1 METDSDRPEA
11 TPTHRP
17 EPAPGRDPAPAPNPT
32 TPATAEHTTPN
43 RSTPPSPATPGQEKP
58 VAANTPADDT
68 DDPAPSTPPPT
79 ARATT
84 DAAADTSAD
93 TSAIGARDTAGA
105 DRDAATTAQPDTTAQ
120 LDTTAPA
127 DARADRNEVGA
138 DRSPRGDD
146 NAADT
151 AHADTPTGTAAGA
164 ATAQGD
170 MSPAVTDPVGGVPA
184 ASHTSAP
191 ATAQLDTT
199 AQADASAHRTEVSA
213 DSTPRTE
220 DDPSTATDAH
230 AFHTEVGARGTARDD
245 RSAVGTARAD
255 ASADTAN
262 AAASRADASQ
272 TFAAAADKIP
282 AATSTSTPGTTPV
295 ETSNT
300 GSTAAAV
307 RTPAATS
314 TSTPGTARV
323 DTSTAG
329 AMAAAVRDGV
339 LSPLLLVEEALARIQ
354 ARDRNMNAFSVVRA
368 EAVRAEARAVAERAD
383 LDVLPLAG
391 VPVAVK
397 NNVDVAGE
405 VTRAGSLAGPDRAA
419 ETDHPVVRRLRSAGA
434 VVVGLTAV
442 PEFGLWGTTD
452 SPAGVTCNPW
462 NPKFSAGGS
471 SGGSGAAVGSGMVA
485 VAHGNDGLGS
495 VRIPAACCGV
505 VGIKPGRG
513 LVPAEIGVDS
523 WGGMTENGVLAT
535 TVADAALMLSVL
547 ADRPDLAD
555 LESPPSL
562 RIGLATAPPL
572 PLGRV
577 DRHWDAAARK
587 AASAAATAGHHVESA
602 ELPYQGATF
611 ALMLRWVAN
620 AAREAATVAYPDRLQ
635 ARTRAH
641 IALGKLALRSG
652 LLRPAQVDRIE
663 ARLLDHFE
671 RYDVVITPTL
681 ATAPPR
687 ARRWHKLP
695 WLANVVANVR
705 YSPFTPLWNL
715 VGWPALSIPM
725 GIHPRTGTPVAAQ
738 LIGQPGSEAT
748 LLRLAGQ
755 LESAHPWRRTAR

>member
-1 METDSDRPEA
+1 PPPRP
-11 TPTHRP
+11 H
-17 EPAPGRDPAPAPNPT
+17 PAPGRDPAPAPNST

-58 VAANTPADDT
+58 VAANTSADGT
-68 DDPAPSTPPPT
+68 DHPAPSTPPPT

-84 DAAADTSAD
+84 DADQNEVAADS
-93 TSAIGARDTAGA
+93 
-105 DRDAATTAQPDTTAQ
+105 
-120 LDTTAPA
+120 
-127 DARADRNEVGA
+127 
-138 DRSPRGDD
+138 SPRGDD
-146 NAADT
+146 DPPHT

-170 MSPAVTDPVGGVPA
+170 VSPAVTDPVGGAPA
-184 ASHTSAP
+184 ATNTSAP
-191 ATAQLDTT
+191 TTAQLDTT
-199 AQADASAHRTEVSA
+199 APTDARAHRTEVRA
-213 DSTPRTE
+213 DSTPRT
-220 DDPSTATDAH
+220 DDGPSTAGTEAH
-230 AFHTEVGARGTARDD
+230 ASHTEGGTHGDARDD
-245 RSAVGTARAD
+245 RT
-255 ASADTAN
+255 ADTAS
-262 AAASRADASQ
+262 AAAPRAEVSRAAVHP
-272 TFAAAADKIP
+272 ADKIS
-282 AATSTSTPGTTPV
+282 AATSTNTADTSTPGAMV
-295 ETSNT
+295 
-300 GSTAAAV
+300 AADKV
-307 RTPAATS
+307 PTATS
-314 TSTPGTARV
+314 TGTPGTARV

-329 AMAAAVRDGV
+329 AIAAAVRDGV
-339 LSPLLLVEEALARIQ
+339 LSPLLLAEEALARIH

-368 EAVRAEARAVAERAD
+368 EAARAEARAVAERAD

-391 VPVAVK
+391 VPIAVK

-405 VTRAGSLAGPDRAA
+405 VSRAGSLAGRDRAA

-505 VGIKPGRG
+505 VGVKPGRG

-587 AASAAATAGHHVESA
+587 AAAAAATAGHHVESA

>member
-1 METDSDRPEA
+1 
-11 TPTHRP
+11 
-17 EPAPGRDPAPAPNPT
+17 
-32 TPATAEHTTPN
+32 
-43 RSTPPSPATPGQEKP
+43 
-58 VAANTPADDT
+58 
-68 DDPAPSTPPPT
+68 
-79 ARATT
+79 
-84 DAAADTSAD
+84 
-93 TSAIGARDTAGA
+93 
-105 DRDAATTAQPDTTAQ
+105 
-120 LDTTAPA
+120 
-127 DARADRNEVGA
+127 
-138 DRSPRGDD
+138 
-146 NAADT
+146 
-151 AHADTPTGTAAGA
+151 
-164 ATAQGD
+164 
-170 MSPAVTDPVGGVPA
+170 
-184 ASHTSAP
+184 
-191 ATAQLDTT
+191 
-199 AQADASAHRTEVSA
+199 
-213 DSTPRTE
+213 
-220 DDPSTATDAH
+220 
-230 AFHTEVGARGTARDD
+230 
-245 RSAVGTARAD
+245 
-255 ASADTAN
+255 
-262 AAASRADASQ
+262 
-272 TFAAAADKIP
+272 
-282 AATSTSTPGTTPV
+282 
-295 ETSNT
+295 
-300 GSTAAAV
+300 
-307 RTPAATS
+307 
-314 TSTPGTARV
+314 
-323 DTSTAG
+323 
-329 AMAAAVRDGV
+329 MAAAVRDGV
-339 LSPLLLVEEALARIQ
+339 LSPLQLVDEALARIH
-354 ARDRNMNAFSVVRA
+354 ARDRNMNAFSMVRA
-368 EAVRAEARAVAERAD
+368 EAARAEARSVTERPD

-405 VTRAGSLAGPDRAA
+405 VTRAGSLAGGDRVA
-419 ETDHPVVRRLRSAGA
+419 EADHPVVRRLRSAGA

-442 PEFGLWGTTD
+442 PEFGLWGATD

-462 NPKFSAGGS
+462 NPKFSSGGS

-505 VGIKPGRG
+505 VGVKPGRG

-555 LESPPSL
+555 LEPPQSL
-562 RIGLATAPPL
+562 RIGLATAAPL

-587 AASAAATAGHHVESA
+587 AASAAAAAGHHVESA

-611 ALMLRWVAN
+611 ALMLRWLAN
-620 AAREAATVAYPDRLQ
+620 AAREAASVAHPDRLQ
-635 ARTRAH
+635 PRTRTH
-641 IALGKLALRSG
+641 VALGRLALRSG

-687 ARRWHKLP
+687 ARRWHRLP

>member
-1 METDSDRPEA
+1 M
-11 TPTHRP
+11 
-17 EPAPGRDPAPAPNPT
+17 
-32 TPATAEHTTPN
+32 
-43 RSTPPSPATPGQEKP
+43 
-58 VAANTPADDT
+58 
-68 DDPAPSTPPPT
+68 
-79 ARATT
+79 
-84 DAAADTSAD
+84 
-93 TSAIGARDTAGA
+93 
-105 DRDAATTAQPDTTAQ
+105 
-120 LDTTAPA
+120 
-127 DARADRNEVGA
+127 
-138 DRSPRGDD
+138 
-146 NAADT
+146 
-151 AHADTPTGTAAGA
+151 
-164 ATAQGD
+164 
-170 MSPAVTDPVGGVPA
+170 
-184 ASHTSAP
+184 
-191 ATAQLDTT
+191 
-199 AQADASAHRTEVSA
+199 
-213 DSTPRTE
+213 
-220 DDPSTATDAH
+220 
-230 AFHTEVGARGTARDD
+230 
-245 RSAVGTARAD
+245 
-255 ASADTAN
+255 
-262 AAASRADASQ
+262 
-272 TFAAAADKIP
+272 
-282 AATSTSTPGTTPV
+282 
-295 ETSNT
+295 
-300 GSTAAAV
+300 AAAV

-314 TSTPGTARV
+314 TGTPGTARV

-329 AMAAAVRDGV
+329 AIAAAVRDGV

-368 EAVRAEARAVAERAD
+368 ETARAEARAVAERAD

-405 VTRAGSLAGPDRAA
+405 VTRAGSLAGRDQAA
-419 ETDHPVVRRLRSAGA
+419 AADHPVVRRLRSAGA

-471 SGGSGAAVGSGMVA
+471 SGGSGAAVSSGMVA

-505 VGIKPGRG
+505 VGVKPGRG

>member
-1 METDSDRPEA
+1 
-11 TPTHRP
+11 
-17 EPAPGRDPAPAPNPT
+17 
-32 TPATAEHTTPN
+32 
-43 RSTPPSPATPGQEKP
+43 
-58 VAANTPADDT
+58 
-68 DDPAPSTPPPT
+68 
-79 ARATT
+79 
-84 DAAADTSAD
+84 
-93 TSAIGARDTAGA
+93 
-105 DRDAATTAQPDTTAQ
+105 
-120 LDTTAPA
+120 
-127 DARADRNEVGA
+127 
-138 DRSPRGDD
+138 
-146 NAADT
+146 
-151 AHADTPTGTAAGA
+151 
-164 ATAQGD
+164 
-170 MSPAVTDPVGGVPA
+170 MSPAVTDPVGGAPA
-184 ASHTSAP
+184 ASNTSAP
-191 ATAQLDTT
+191 ATAALDTT
-199 AQADASAHRTEVSA
+199 APTDARAHRTEVRA
-213 DSTPRTE
+213 DSTPRT
-220 DDPSTATDAH
+220 DDGPGTAGTDAH
-230 AFHTEVGARGTARDD
+230 ASHPEGGTHGDARDD
-245 RSAVGTARAD
+245 RT
-255 ASADTAN
+255 ADTAG
-262 AAASRADASQ
+262 AAAPRADVSQ
-272 TFAAAADKIP
+272 AAADP
-282 AATSTSTPGTTPV
+282 ADRTSAATSTH
-295 ETSNT
+295 
-300 GSTAAAV
+300 
-307 RTPAATS
+307 
-314 TSTPGTARV
+314 TPGTARV

-329 AMAAAVRDGV
+329 AIAAAVRDGV

-368 EAVRAEARAVAERAD
+368 EAARAEARAVAERAD

-405 VTRAGSLAGPDRAA
+405 VTRAGSLAGRDQAA
-419 ETDHPVVRRLRSAGA
+419 QSDHPVVRRLRSAGA

-505 VGIKPGRG
+505 VGVKPGRG

-695 WLANVVANVR
+695 WLTNVVANVR

>member
-1 METDSDRPEA
+1 M
-11 TPTHRP
+11 
-17 EPAPGRDPAPAPNPT
+17 
-32 TPATAEHTTPN
+32 
-43 RSTPPSPATPGQEKP
+43 
-58 VAANTPADDT
+58 DD
-68 DDPAPSTPPPT
+68 
-79 ARATT
+79 
-84 DAAADTSAD
+84 
-93 TSAIGARDTAGA
+93 G
-105 DRDAATTAQPDTTAQ
+105 
-120 LDTTAPA
+120 
-127 DARADRNEVGA
+127 
-138 DRSPRGDD
+138 
-146 NAADT
+146 
-151 AHADTPTGTAAGA
+151 
-164 ATAQGD
+164 
-170 MSPAVTDPVGGVPA
+170 
-184 ASHTSAP
+184 
-191 ATAQLDTT
+191 
-199 AQADASAHRTEVSA
+199 
-213 DSTPRTE
+213 
-220 DDPSTATDAH
+220 PSTAGTDAH
-230 AFHTEVGARGTARDD
+230 ASHTEGGTHGDARDD
-245 RSAVGTARAD
+245 RT
-255 ASADTAN
+255 ADTAS
-262 AAASRADASQ
+262 AAAPRAEVSQ
-272 TFAAAADKIP
+272 AAADPADKTS
-282 AATSTSTPGTTPV
+282 AATSTG
-295 ETSNT
+295 
-300 GSTAAAV
+300 
-307 RTPAATS
+307 
-314 TSTPGTARV
+314 TPGTARV

-329 AMAAAVRDGV
+329 AIAAAVRDGV

-368 EAVRAEARAVAERAD
+368 EAARAEARAVAERAD

-405 VTRAGSLAGPDRAA
+405 VTRAGSLAGRDRAA
-419 ETDHPVVRRLRSAGA
+419 ATDHPVVRRLRSAGA

-505 VGIKPGRG
+505 VGVKPGRG